1 MKNKFE
7 LEHIGIN
14 TANAEEAAN
23 LAQLLSTIFNLEPRH
38 GQKSEFG
45 RAYFECMKAPF
56 LGKNGHIAM
65 RTPDL
70 TAAMEELK
78 EKGFTFNMDT
88 AAYFEDGRIKNVYLF
103 RRDELERFRPSPNL
117 QANAGKYPHS
127 HPYPLR
133 FSG

>member
-23 LAQLLSTIFNLEPRH
+23 LAQLLSTMFNLEPRH

-45 RAYFECMKAPF
+45 GAYFECMKAPF

-88 AAYFEDGRIKNVYLF
+88 AAYLEDGRIKNVYLNGEYGGF
-103 RRDELERFRPSPNL
+103 AIHIM
-117 QANAGKYPHS
+117 QK
-127 HPYPLR
+127 
-133 FSG
+133 